1 MVVYKNKRYIKCELF
16 PNSDWIGNADWV
28 LNDETDAELENKI
41 IGLYPNFEFVFGDDG
56 QPVDV
61 TPTEPE
67 PKPPAISLEQRVA
80 AMEDATAEIIEML
93 LGGE

>member
-1 MVVYKNKRYIKCELF
+1 MIVYADKQFMKCNDF
-16 PNSDWIGNADWV
+16 PDTDFMGNADWV
-28 LNDETDAELENKI
+28 IPDDTELAQKI

-56 QPVDV
+56 KPVDV

>member
-1 MVVYKNKRYIKCELF
+1 MIIYKDKHFIT
-16 PNSDWIGNADWV
+16 NSDHPEDDWIGNADWV
-28 LNDETDAELENKI
+28 IPDDSELAEKI

-67 PKPPAISLEQRVA
+67 PKPPAISLEQRVS